1 MPGPRWTSAWNSTE
15 LAVPGVQ
22 VWTVSAPEA
31 GQKLLQFLQRRLAGA
46 VPASALQR
54 WIRTGQVRVNGS
66 RAKPGTR
73 LEANHRVRIP
83 PHDLP
88 EPGPPAA
95 PALDSPEDRLLH
107 VVHEDYDL
115 LVLAKPKG
123 LPVHA
128 GTGHQDSVADR
139 LRSRFADH
147 PWKPALV
154 HRLDRDT
161 SGLLIVAKT
170 YARLQALQFLWRKG
184 EVRKTYL
191 VWVHGRPPWREPVLL
206 RDETAK
212 VRTDFGEK
220 MRVGAGKPSRTL
232 VRTLF
237 QSKDAALVLVA
248 PLTGR
253 THQIRVQLASRGH
266 PLIGDVKYGGPPRP
280 GGMLLHAWHIAW
292 PGQEFHLLPNW
303 SPPGALPPEL
313 SMKALSDATRELAGD
328 RSVNDIPA
336 L

>member
-1 MPGPRWTSAWNSTE
+1 M
-15 LAVPGVQ
+15 PGVQ
-22 VWTVSAPEA
+22 VWTVSEPEA

-66 RAKPGTR
+66 RVKPGTR
-73 LEANHRVRIP
+73 LEVNHRVRVP

-88 EPGPPAA
+88 EPGPSPA
-95 PALDSPEDRLLH
+95 PVLDSPGDRLLD
-107 VVHEDYDL
+107 VVHEDHDL

-123 LPVHA
+123 LPAHA
-128 GTGHQDSVADR
+128 GTGHQDGVAGR
-139 LRSRFADH
+139 LAARFADH

-161 SGLLIVAKT
+161 SGLLVVAKT
-170 YARLQALQFLWRKG
+170 YARLQALQDLWRSEK
-184 EVRKTYL
+184 VRKTYL
-191 VWVHGRPPWREPVLL
+191 AWVQGSPSWREPALL
-206 RDETAK
+206 RDKTAK
-212 VRTDFGEK
+212 VRTDLGEK
-220 MRVGAGKPSRTL
+220 MRVGAGKLSRTL

-237 QSKDAALVLVA
+237 QSQDAALVLVA

-292 PGQEFHLLPNW
+292 LGQEFHLLPNW
-303 SPPGALPPEL
+303 PPPWALAPEL
-313 SMKALSDATRELAGD
+313 SVEALSEATRDLAGN
-328 RSVNDIPA
+328 RLNNDISA

>member
-1 MPGPRWTSAWNSTE
+1 M
-15 LAVPGVQ
+15 PGVQ
-22 VWTVSAPEA
+22 VWTVSEPEA

-66 RAKPGTR
+66 RARPGIR
-73 LEANHRVRIP
+73 LEQDFRVRVP

-88 EPGPPAA
+88 ESDPSAAAVCDNPEPDPLAA
-95 PALDSPEDRLLH
+95 PQKHPRKHPLDA
-107 VVHEDYDL
+107 VHEDHDL

-128 GTGHQDSVADR
+128 GTGHQDSIADR
-139 LRSRFADH
+139 LRSRFAH
-147 PWKPALV
+147 QPWKPTLV

-161 SGLLIVAKT
+161 SGLLVVAKT
-170 YARLQALQFLWRKG
+170 YARLQNLQSLWRDG
-184 EVRKTYL
+184 QVRKTYL
-191 VWVHGRPPWREPVLL
+191 AWVHGHPPWSDPVLM

-212 VRTDFGEK
+212 VRTDRGEK
-220 MRVGAGKPSRTL
+220 MRVGQGKPSL
-232 VRTLF
+232 ALARTLF
-237 QSKDAALVLVA
+237 QEHGAALVLVA

-266 PLIGDVKYGGPPRP
+266 PLIGDAKYGGPPRP

-292 PGQEFHLLPNW
+292 PGHEFHLLPNW
-303 SPPGALPPEL
+303 PPPRGLPPGLSVEALAE
-313 SMKALSDATRELAGD
+313 ATWEMAECHPGKG
-328 RSVNDIPA
+328 IPA
-336 L
+336 P